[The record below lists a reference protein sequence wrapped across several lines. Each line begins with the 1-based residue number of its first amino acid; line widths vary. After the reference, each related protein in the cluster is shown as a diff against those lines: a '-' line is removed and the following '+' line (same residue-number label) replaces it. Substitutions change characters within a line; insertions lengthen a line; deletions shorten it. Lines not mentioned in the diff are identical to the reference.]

1 MTESNNA
8 AYESNYSANDL
19 EQAITIALNYM
30 KTSIV
35 KVPIG
40 DNTFVLNGSE
50 YQCVLNYSET
60 GLEDYPL
67 VYIIYN
73 GEQWI
78 PSVSYG
84 ANHVLTIKSRVKFD
98 NSGTNSGTILL
109 SGAPTDSSNAGGA

>member
-8 AYESNYSANDL
+8 AYESNYSADQL

-40 DNTFVLNGSE
+40 TNTFQQNGSE

-67 VYIIYN
+67 VYIVYN

-84 ANHVLTIKSRVKFD
+84 ANHDLTIKSRIKFE
-98 NSGTNSGTILL
+98 NGTILL
-109 SGAPTDSSNAGGA
+109 SGAPTSSVTINPSNDGGA